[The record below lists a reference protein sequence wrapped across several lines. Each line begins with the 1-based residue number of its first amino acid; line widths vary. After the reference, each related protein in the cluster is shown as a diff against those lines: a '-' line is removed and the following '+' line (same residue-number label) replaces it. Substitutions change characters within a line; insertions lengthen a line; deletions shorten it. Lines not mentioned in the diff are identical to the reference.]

1 MWFKLINENGE
12 YIDNKILEDRNLI
25 YAQMSVFTPDG
36 QMDEWI
42 ELDTIEA
49 AEIHFNIS
57 KKIINDILNT

>member
-36 QMDEWI
+36 QKDEWI